1 MKFEVQP
8 FGYSHDPDVPDVEMG
23 KESIRLTVTE
33 VVCSEDHQVE
43 LRFCAN
49 ALFPAEVGWRYHSLG
64 EALVLVVND
73 VDQHDGFA
81 VRTYNS
87 FIRFEQDLTINLK
100 SPPALPLPPRGS
112 LKANDFQGA
121 FVNGVVSFQAAPP
134 VHRPSV
140 FLYLVL
146 ENYVSNV
153 VGLDLVDRRAVP
165 F

>member
-1 MKFEVQP
+1 MKYEVQP
-8 FGYSHDPDVPDVEMG
+8 FGYRSNPATPAVALG
-23 KESIRLTVTE
+23 KESIKLAVSAL
-33 VVCSEDHQVE
+33 VHSEGRVE
-43 LRFCAN
+43 LEFHAQARFPVDVE
-49 ALFPAEVGWRYHSLG
+49 FRYRSLG

-87 FIRFEQDLTINLK
+87 FIRWANDRTANLV
-100 SPPALPLPPRGS
+100 SPPALPLPPRGLLAS
-112 LKANDFQGA
+112 KDSRGA
-121 FVNGVVSFQAAPP
+121 FVNGVVSFNVVPP

-140 FLYLVL
+140 FLYMVL

-153 VGLDLVDRRAVP
+153 IGLDLVAGRAVE

>member
-1 MKFEVQP
+1 MKYEAQP
-8 FGYSHDPDVPDVEMG
+8 FGYSHDPATPTVEVG
-23 KESIRLTVTE
+23 KESIKLAVSALIF
-33 VVCSEDHQVE
+33 SEGRVE
-43 LRFCAN
+43 LEFHAK
-49 ALFPAEVGWRYHSLG
+49 AMFPEGMEMRYKSLG

-87 FIRFEQDLTINLK
+87 FIRWVDDRTANLI

-112 LKANDFQGA
+112 LKSQDFRGA
-121 FVNGVVSFQAAPP
+121 FVNGVVSFKTVPP

-153 VGLDLVDRRAVP
+153 IGLDLVACRAIEL
-165 F
+165 

>member
-1 MKFEVQP
+1 MKYEAQP
-8 FGYSHDPDVPDVEMG
+8 FGHSSDPATPAVELG
-23 KESIRLTVTE
+23 KESIKLAVSALI
-33 VVCSEDHQVE
+33 CSEGRVE
-43 LRFCAN
+43 LEFHAK
-49 ALFPAEVGWRYHSLG
+49 AMFPTDMGMRYSSLG

-87 FIRFEQDLTINLK
+87 FIKWVNNRTVNLL
-100 SPPALPLPPRGS
+100 SPPALPLPPRGE
-112 LKANDFQGA
+112 LKSNDFRGA
-121 FVNGVVSFQAAPP
+121 YVNGVVSFQVVPP

-153 VGLDLVDRRAVP
+153 IGLDLVAGRAVEL
-165 F
+165 

>member
-1 MKFEVQP
+1 MKYEVQP
-8 FGYSHDPDVPDVEMG
+8 FGHRSDPAMPTIEVG
-23 KESIRLTVTE
+23 KESIKLAVTTLIH
-33 VVCSEDHQVE
+33 SEGRVE
-43 LRFCAN
+43 LEFHAQ
-49 ALFPAEVGWRYHSLG
+49 AVLPVDVAMRYRKLS

-73 VDQHDGFA
+73 IDQHDGFA
-81 VRTYNS
+81 VRTYND
-87 FIRFEQDLTINLK
+87 FIRWADDRTVNLI

-112 LKANDFQGA
+112 LKSEGYRGG
-121 FVNGVVSFQAAPP
+121 FVNGVVSFQTVPP

-153 VGLDLVDRRAVP
+153 VGLDLVANRAIE

>member
-1 MKFEVQP
+1 MEYETQP
-8 FGYSHDPDVPDVEMG
+8 FGYSSGPDTPTVALG
-23 KESIRLTVTE
+23 KESIKIAV
-33 VVCSEDHQVE
+33 
-43 LRFCAN
+43 N
-49 ALFPAEVGWRYHSLG
+49 ALRYSEGKVEFEFHSLAMFPEAMEARYKSLG

-87 FIRFEQDLTINLK
+87 FIKWAEDRTANLI
-100 SPPALPLPPRGS
+100 SPPALPLPPRGE
-112 LKANDFQGA
+112 LKSQGYSGA
-121 FVNGVVSFQAAPP
+121 YVNGVVSFQAAPP

-153 VGLDLVDRRAVP
+153 IGLDLVAGRAVEL
-165 F
+165 

>member
-1 MKFEVQP
+1 MKYQAQP
-8 FGYSHDPDVPDVEMG
+8 FGYSSGPSTPALELG
-23 KESIRLTVTE
+23 KESIRLAVSAL
-33 VVCSEDHQVE
+33 VHSEGRVE
-43 LRFCAN
+43 LEFHAK
-49 ALFPAEVGWRYHSLG
+49 AMFPADVGMRYRSLG

-87 FIRFEQDLTINLK
+87 FIKWADDRTANLL

-112 LKANDFQGA
+112 LVGNDFRGA
-121 FVNGVVSFQAAPP
+121 FLNGVVSFQVVPP
-134 VHRPSV
+134 IHRPSV

-153 VGLDLVDRRAVP
+153 IGLDLVAGRAVEL
-165 F
+165 